1 MELHRDWWL
10 SWGLGPLTLELEA
23 WAMDLGM
30 VELRAA
36 MKKSLKS
43 WLFVDSDSPLD
54 MFIVF

>member
-43 WLFVDSDSPLD
+43 
-54 MFIVF
+54 